1 MARLIITPINEDGTV
16 GRAIVVNS
24 KSKAE
29 KVAGS
34 IGVVLVWTI
43 YLAIAAFIINS
54 FIQAY

>member
-1 MARLIITPINEDGTV
+1 MVKLIITPINEDGTV